1 MTEKKPTLPTLK
13 RLPLY
18 YNIAKRALN
27 NGETYISSALIANQ
41 LNIDPTQVRKDIAAI
56 GYTGKPKVG
65 FDLKEFTGHLRLF
78 LGFDKKREIIL
89 IGAGNLGVALAR
101 YNGFSPYGLYI
112 QAIFDSNPD
121 KIGQKIEGKEILDI
135 KTVQDYI
142 TKNKIKIAILTIPT
156 EHAQKTAD
164 TLVKA
169 GITGIWN
176 FAPVNLNLPKGILCK
191 NQDLAASFITFAQ
204 LVK

>member
-1 MTEKKPTLPTLK
+1 MAKGKKSLNTK
-13 RLPLY
+13 LY
-18 YNIAKRALN
+18 AIIVFFVMAGILATITVT
-27 NGETYISSALIANQ
+27 TYKS
-41 LNIDPTQVRKDIAAI
+41 
-56 GYTGKPKVG
+56 
-65 FDLKEFTGHLRLF
+65 
-78 LGFDKKREIIL
+78 
-89 IGAGNLGVALAR
+89 R